1 MDACNQASTG
11 PLRDAAGPAP
21 AAKTSDHKAPPTRR
35 IRAALLALGA
45 AFEHARA
52 QRANVWDFALEAET
66 LRRLSLSTGDLRW
79 LLTRGWIEHAIE
91 VTPRDTSHR
100 VFRPARKPSVIK
112 RSCFV
117 LSPIGAALAEGLR
130 VRDSEDMV
138 SEPPGVAEPQASAS
152 TSPTTLA
159 SMGEVANLRTH
170 VIRGRAATVAPSWDR
185 NRRELRVGDQLVR
198 RFTIPR
204 PTVESILTA
213 FEEEHWPRCIA
224 APLNG
229 RSSERMDAVVQELN
243 RGQRT
248 PLVRFVGDEGGHAVS
263 WELFAEPVR
272 LEPPRL
278 PR

>member
-1 MDACNQASTG
+1 MDACNQASIG
-11 PLRDAAGPAP
+11 SLRETVGLDRAVKPADRKTPP
-21 AAKTSDHKAPPTRR
+21 ARR

-45 AFEHARA
+45 AFDHARTE
-52 QRANVWDFALEAET
+52 RASVWDFALEVDA
-66 LRRLSLSTGDLRW
+66 LRRLKLSSGDLRW

-91 VTPRDTSHR
+91 VTPPDTSHR

-117 LSPIGAALAEGLR
+117 LSPIGAALAEGMR
-130 VRDSEDMV
+130 ASDSEDLL
-138 SEPPGVAEPQASAS
+138 SEPAQIVQTDAQCD
-152 TSPTTLA
+152 
-159 SMGEVANLRTH
+159 
-170 VIRGRAATVAPSWDR
+170 AATLMLPIATQVAKILPQLTNGHAATMAPRWDR
-185 NRRELRVGDQLVR
+185 NRRELRVGAQLVR

-204 PTVESILTA
+204 PLVESILTA

-229 RSSERMDAVVQELN
+229 RAIERMDAVVQELN
-243 RGQRT
+243 RGQRS
-248 PLVRFVGDEGGHAVS
+248 PLVRFVGDERGHAVS
-263 WELFAEPVR
+263 WEFFAEPAR

>member
-1 MDACNQASTG
+1 
-11 PLRDAAGPAP
+11 
-21 AAKTSDHKAPPTRR
+21 
-35 IRAALLALGA
+35 LALGA
-45 AFEHARA
+45 AFDHARSE
-52 QRANVWDFALEAET
+52 RANVWDFALEVQA
-66 LRRLSLSTGDLRW
+66 LRQLKLSTGDLRW
-79 LLTRGWIEHAIE
+79 LLTRGLIEHAIE
-91 VTPRDTSHR
+91 VTPPDTTHR

-117 LSPIGAALAEGLR
+117 LSPIGAALAEGMR
-130 VRDSEDMV
+130 ASDSDDLP
-138 SEPPGVAEPQASAS
+138 SEPAR
-152 TSPTTLA
+152 LA
-159 SMGEVANLRTH
+159 QSDAQCDV
-170 VIRGRAATVAPSWDR
+170 ATVALPSATQVAKVLPQVTNGHAAMMAPRWDR

-229 RSSERMDAVVQELN
+229 RAVERMDAVVQELN
-243 RGQRT
+243 RGQRS

-263 WELFAEPVR
+263 WELFAEPAR